1 MFQNAGKFIP
11 LQYPKGDQILS
22 QIIFKNEITKLLLH
36 LKINK
41 KESTVVVKTSILIY
55 FPLIILF
62 YY

>member
-1 MFQNAGKFIP
+1 M
-11 LQYPKGDQILS
+11 
-22 QIIFKNEITKLLLH
+22 IFKNEISKLLLH